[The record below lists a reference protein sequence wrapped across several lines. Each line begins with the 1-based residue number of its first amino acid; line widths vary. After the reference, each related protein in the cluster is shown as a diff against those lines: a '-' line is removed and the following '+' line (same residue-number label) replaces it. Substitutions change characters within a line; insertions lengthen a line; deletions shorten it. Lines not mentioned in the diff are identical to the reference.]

1 LRKPSA
7 AARGFPAA
15 IGLLVQMAVK
25 IKLKTN
31 AIYIYIYN
39 GFSWAP
45 HATYHLTVVTD
56 ATPPPTP
63 PS

>member
-1 LRKPSA
+1 LREPSA

-31 AIYIYIYN
+31 GYIIL
-39 GFSWAP
+39 P
-45 HATYHLTVVTD
+45 
-56 ATPPPTP
+56 
-63 PS
+63 